1 MVSSAGSGIGKSLAP
16 HGSVAPP
23 RDRKQNCSSVTLYVI
38 DALYVLKGRGL
49 VMRSIELKKQ
59 LDEVRGQVLSN
70 GLAEFSLGGIESRHI
85 V

>member
-1 MVSSAGSGIGKSLAP
+1 MVSSAGSGTGKSLAP
-16 HGSVAPP
+16 YGPVAPL
-23 RDRKQNCSSVTLYVI
+23 RDRKQKCFSVTLYVI
-38 DALYVLKGRGL
+38 DVFYILEGRGL